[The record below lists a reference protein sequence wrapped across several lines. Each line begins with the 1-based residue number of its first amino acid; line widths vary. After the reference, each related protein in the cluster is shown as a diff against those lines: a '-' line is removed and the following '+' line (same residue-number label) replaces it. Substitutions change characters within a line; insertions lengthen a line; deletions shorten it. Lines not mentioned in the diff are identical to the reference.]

1 MPLKKDPDV
10 YTQHDLMQ
18 LFCLTPKEISKLPL
32 LKTRYNPM
40 NPGRPIKTWDK
51 AEIDRIFG
59 GNPKIALAERSEEA
73 ILYDHIFARV
83 KLPPIGTMELRDKV
97 VAEHEL
103 YERIVM
109 KALPDYTPVMITAET
124 VHRWMVDYL
133 LEHTVLRDV
142 SNPSPTDGREEE
154 LRFLVKHVALEKI
167 KKAYPVLTD
176 VCIEIDSNF

>member
-32 LKTRYNPM
+32 PKTRYNPM

-109 KALPDYTPVMITAET
+109 KALPDYIPVM
-124 VHRWMVDYL
+124 M
-133 LEHTVLRDV
+133 LRDV

-154 LRFLVKHVALEKI
+154 LRFLVKHAALEKI

>member
-1 MPLKKDPDV
+1 
-10 YTQHDLMQ
+10 
-18 LFCLTPKEISKLPL
+18 
-32 LKTRYNPM
+32 
-40 NPGRPIKTWDK
+40 
-51 AEIDRIFG
+51 
-59 GNPKIALAERSEEA
+59 
-73 ILYDHIFARV
+73 
-83 KLPPIGTMELRDKV
+83 MELRDKV

-154 LRFLVKHVALEKI
+154 LRFLVKHAALEKI